1 MIDALVRP
9 ERRTR
14 AARAHE
20 DDCTCRTCNHRR
32 HTVLVRDVVRYLN
45 EQPDVVAWEMQPA
58 GEPTASGRPQLTGP
72 RGMADVCGI
81 LAPCGRWIALECKT
95 GQAYQSPAQRVWQ
108 RLVEAH
114 GGMYRVVRCL
124 EDVAQAVQDA
134 RSEARR

>member
-1 MIDALVRP
+1 MIDCSPVRP
-9 ERRTR
+9 TRRTR
-14 AARAHE
+14 ADRAHSA
-20 DDCTCRTCNHRR
+20 DCTCRTCNHRR
-32 HTVLVRDVVRYLN
+32 HTILVRSVVRFLN

-81 LAPCGRWIALECKT
+81 LAPSGRWICFEVKT

-108 RLVEAH
+108 GIVEAH

-124 EDVAQAVQDA
+124 EDAQAA
-134 RSEARR
+134 LTEARR